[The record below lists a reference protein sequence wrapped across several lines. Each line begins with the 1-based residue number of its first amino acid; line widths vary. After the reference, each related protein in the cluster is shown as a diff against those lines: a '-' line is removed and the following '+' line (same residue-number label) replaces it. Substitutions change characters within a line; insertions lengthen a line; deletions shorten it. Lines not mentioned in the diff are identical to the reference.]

1 MSNIEIFKDSRS
13 GEVRIAGT
21 SEEPL
26 FCLADICKVV
36 ELQNPSSVKSRIDKE
51 DTQLIDLHDLNRN
64 EEIVG
69 NSMATFVTETGFFE
83 VLLYSNSPKVKPFR
97 RWVTKEVLPSIRK
110 TGSYS
115 IMNKVPQ
122 TFAEALRLAAEQQEQ
137 IEAQQKLI
145 EVQTPKAEFYDDVVE
160 SKDAI
165 PMDRVAKI
173 LNMGIGRNKLFEL
186 LRNEKILMY
195 NNTPYQK
202 YVDLEWFRC
211 IETKFTNPNGDVCI
225 NVKTLA
231 LQRGVD
237 GIRKI
242 LLKKGYVNKDNPNR

>member
-1 MSNIEIFKDSRS
+1 MSNIEIFKDSRF
-13 GEVRIAGT
+13 GEIRVSGT
-21 SEEPL
+21 SEKPL
-26 FCLADICKVV
+26 FCLADLCRVLDIKNVSNC
-36 ELQNPSSVKSRIDKE
+36 KSRLNEKGLFFVDTPTDGGIQQLTYVDEKNMYRVIMRSDKPNAVE
-51 DTQLIDLHDLNRN
+51 FQD
-64 EEIVG
+64 
-69 NSMATFVTETGFFE
+69 
-83 VLLYSNSPKVKPFR
+83 
-97 RWVTKEVLPSIRK
+97 WVYDDVLPSIRK

-211 IETKFTNPNGDVCI
+211 VETKFTKPNGDVCI

>member
-1 MSNIEIFKDSRS
+1 MSNIEIFKDSRF
-13 GEVRIAGT
+13 GEIRVSGT
-21 SEEPL
+21 SEKPL
-26 FCLADICKVV
+26 FCLADLCRVLDIKNVSNC
-36 ELQNPSSVKSRIDKE
+36 KSRLNEKGLFFVDTPTDGGIQQLTYVDEKNMYRVIMRSDKPNAVE
-51 DTQLIDLHDLNRN
+51 FQD
-64 EEIVG
+64 
-69 NSMATFVTETGFFE
+69 
-83 VLLYSNSPKVKPFR
+83 
-97 RWVTKEVLPSIRK
+97 WVYDDVLPSIRK

-186 LRNEKILMY
+186 LRNEKVLMY

-211 IETKFTNPNGDVCI
+211 VETKFTKPNGDVCI
-225 NVKTLA
+225 NVKTLV

-237 GIRKI
+237 SIRKM

>member
-1 MSNIEIFKDSRS
+1 MSNIEIFKDSRF
-13 GEVRIAGT
+13 GEVRVSGT
-21 SEEPL
+21 SEKPL
-26 FCLADICKVV
+26 FCLADLCRVLDIKNVSNC
-36 ELQNPSSVKSRIDKE
+36 KSRLNEKGLFFVDTPTDGGIQQLTYVDEKNMYRVIMRSDKPNAVE
-51 DTQLIDLHDLNRN
+51 FQD
-64 EEIVG
+64 
-69 NSMATFVTETGFFE
+69 
-83 VLLYSNSPKVKPFR
+83 
-97 RWVTKEVLPSIRK
+97 WVYDDVLPSIRK

-186 LRNEKILMY
+186 LRNEKVLMY

-211 IETKFTNPNGDVCI
+211 VETKFTKPNGDVCI
-225 NVKTLA
+225 NVKTLV

-237 GIRKI
+237 SIRKI
-242 LLKKGYVNKDNPNR
+242 LLKKGHVNKDNPNR

>member
-1 MSNIEIFKDSRS
+1 MSNIEIFKDSRF
-13 GEVRIAGT
+13 GEVRVSGT
-21 SEEPL
+21 SEKPL
-26 FCLADICKVV
+26 FCLADLCRVLDIKNVSNC
-36 ELQNPSSVKSRIDKE
+36 KSRLNEKGLFFVDTPTDGGIQQLTYVDEKNMYRVIMRSDKPNAVE
-51 DTQLIDLHDLNRN
+51 FQD
-64 EEIVG
+64 
-69 NSMATFVTETGFFE
+69 
-83 VLLYSNSPKVKPFR
+83 
-97 RWVTKEVLPSIRK
+97 WVYDDVLPSIRK

-211 IETKFTNPNGDVCI
+211 VETKFTKPNGDVCI

>member
-1 MSNIEIFKDSRS
+1 MSNIEIFKDSRF
-13 GEVRIAGT
+13 GEVRVAGT

-26 FCLADICKVV
+26 FCLADVCKALD
-36 ELQNPSSVKSRIDKE
+36 LQNPSQVKARLDEE
-51 DTQLIDLHDLNRN
+51 DVQLIDLQALNLN
-64 EEIVG
+64 EGIIG
-69 NSMATFVTETGFFE
+69 NTLANFVTESG
-83 VLLYSNSPKVKPFR
+83 LYDVIMRSESSKAKPFR
-97 RWVTKEVLPSIRK
+97 KWVTKEVLPSIRK

-137 IEAQQKLI
+137 IEKQQKLI

-211 IETKFTNPNGDVCI
+211 VETKYTKPNGDVCI

>member
-1 MSNIEIFKDSRS
+1 MSNIEIFKDSRF
-13 GEVRIAGT
+13 GEVRVAGT

-26 FCLADICKVV
+26 FCLADVCKALD
-36 ELQNPSSVKSRIDKE
+36 LQNPSQVKARLDEE
-51 DTQLIDLHDLNRN
+51 DVQLIDLQALNLN
-64 EEIVG
+64 EGIIG
-69 NSMATFVTETGFFE
+69 NTLANFVTESG
-83 VLLYSNSPKVKPFR
+83 LYDVIMRSESSKAKPFR
-97 RWVTKEVLPSIRK
+97 KWVTKEVLPSIRK

-137 IEAQQKLI
+137 IEKQQKLI

-186 LRNEKILMY
+186 LRNEKVLMY

-211 IETKFTNPNGDVCI
+211 VETKFTKPNGDVCI

-242 LLKKGYVNKDNPNR
+242 LLKKGHVNKDNPNR

>member
-1 MSNIEIFKDSRS
+1 MSNIEIFKDSRF
-13 GEVRIAGT
+13 GEVRVAGT

-26 FCLADICKVV
+26 FCLADVCKALD
-36 ELQNPSSVKSRIDKE
+36 LQNPSQVKARLDEE
-51 DTQLIDLHDLNRN
+51 DVQLIDLQALNLN
-64 EEIVG
+64 EGIIG
-69 NSMATFVTETGFFE
+69 NTLANFVTESG
-83 VLLYSNSPKVKPFR
+83 LYDVIMRSESSKAKPFR
-97 RWVTKEVLPSIRK
+97 KWVTKEVLPSIRK

-115 IMNKVPQ
+115 IMDKVPQ

-165 PMDRVAKI
+165 PMDRVEKI

-211 IETKFTNPNGDVCI
+211 VETKFTRPNGDVCI

>member
-1 MSNIEIFKDSRS
+1 MSNIEIFKDSRF

-26 FCLADICKVV
+26 FCLADVCKALD
-36 ELQNPSSVKSRIDKE
+36 LQNPSQVKARLDEE
-51 DTQLIDLHDLNRN
+51 DVQLIDLQALNLN
-64 EEIVG
+64 EGIIG
-69 NSMATFVTETGFFE
+69 NTLANFVTESG
-83 VLLYSNSPKVKPFR
+83 LYDVIMRSESSKAKPFR
-97 RWVTKEVLPSIRK
+97 KWVTKEVLPSIRK

-211 IETKFTNPNGDVCI
+211 VETKFTKPNGDVCI